1 MKYKY
6 FEVSKTGCTPSTFAI
21 SENNVFVY
29 NRDLGGAF
37 KLPKTKTDVYA
48 FFSSDPEF
56 VVIKTNSALF
66 DNIQNW
72 FDKRDI
78 IEYLGGVVA

>member
-1 MKYKY
+1 MRYKY

-29 NRDLGGAF
+29 NRDLGGVVKHPNTPEAIYKF
-37 KLPKTKTDVYA
+37 LE
-48 FFSSDPEF
+48 SDPGF
-56 VVIKTNSALF
+56 VIEKANSALF
-66 DNIQNW
+66 NNIGNW